1 MWHNDYYYYCATQSK
16 KVLVTKLQLCS
27 VLYLASSPP
36 LNVTATTISATVVQV
51 SWSPPD
57 MLNGMIRYYTVIYGI
72 DGSSNTTELNS
83 TGVSTMVTDLDPFTS
98 YVFYVVAFT
107 VELSNHSESDTAMT
121 AEAGN
126 IHPTSIL

>member
-1 MWHNDYYYYCATQSK
+1 MQSR

-36 LNVTATTISATVVQV
+36 LNVTATTVSATVVQV

-107 VELSNHSESDTAMT
+107 VELSNRSESDTAMT

-126 IHPTSIL
+126 ISLPSIL